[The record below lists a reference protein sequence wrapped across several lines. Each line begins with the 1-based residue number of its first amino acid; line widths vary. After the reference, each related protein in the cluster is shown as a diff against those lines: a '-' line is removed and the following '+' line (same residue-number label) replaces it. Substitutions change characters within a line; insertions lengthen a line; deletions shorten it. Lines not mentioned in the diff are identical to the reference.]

1 MGFFITKDEYDLQM
15 LKYKCEHLEKKNE
28 ALTKNYDT
36 MQDLYLQVQI
46 AVQGERSLRNQ
57 DSGSYQGEIEYLEKS
72 LAKAK
77 DRIAVL
83 ENVLEKKHNAHLD
96 DVEFLEEQLK
106 ELKEKNKELK
116 EKKDISYD
124 SWIRLWKENIK
135 LKGCF
140 DTKVTLPHL
149 EKVVYEQP
157 LTTAYWTDGTK
168 TVSKCSEKDV
178 FSKECGLAY
187 CYMKKIFGDEKAKD
201 IIRQHC
207 WNDKTP
213 IEKPN
218 YWWYTG
224 INPLMNMP
232 HTTSKFNDRLKDAIV
247 TVEPEWIDIRLPR

>member
-1 MGFFITKDEYDLQM
+1 MTKDEYDLQM
-15 LKYKCEHLEKKNE
+15 LKYKCERLEKKNE

-36 MQDLYLQVQI
+36 MQDLYLQAQI
-46 AVQGERSLRNQ
+46 AVQGEKSLRNQ
-57 DSGSYQGEIEYLEKS
+57 DYGCYQGEIEYLEKS

-77 DRIAVL
+77 DRIAALEDVL
-83 ENVLEKKHNAHLD
+83 RKAHKAHIDNVKYLQEKIND
-96 DVEFLEEQLK
+96 
-106 ELKEKNKELK
+106 LKEKNDNE
-116 EKKDISYD
+116 
-124 SWIRLWKENIK
+124 WFQVWAENK
-135 LKGCF
+135 VLKGYF
-140 DTKVTLPHL
+140 DTKVTLPQL

-201 IIRQHC
+201 IIRQYC

-213 IEKPN
+213 IQKPN

-224 INPLMNMP
+224 INPLKSN
-232 HTTSKFNDRLKDAIV
+232 SKFNDRLKDAIV
-247 TVEPEWIDIRLPR
+247 TVEPDWIEIKLPRK

>member
-1 MGFFITKDEYDLQM
+1 MTKDEYDLQM

-28 ALTKNYDT
+28 AIMNNYST
-36 MQDLYLQVQI
+36 MQDLYLQEQI
-46 AVQGERSLRNQ
+46 AVQGERSLRDQ
-57 DSGSYQGEIEYLEKS
+57 DLSVYKGEIECLEKS

-77 DRIAVL
+77 DRIAAL
-83 ENVLEKKHNAHLD
+83 EDVLEKKHIAHLE
-96 DVEFLEEQLK
+96 DVKYLQEQI
-106 ELKEKNKELK
+106 KELK
-116 EKKDISYD
+116 EKKANE
-124 SWIRLWKENIK
+124 WFELWKENIH
-135 LKGCF
+135 LKGYV
-140 DTKVTLPHL
+140 DNRITLPL
-149 EKVVYEQP
+149 PQLKKVVYEQP

-168 TVSKCSEKDV
+168 TVSKCAKEDV

-224 INPLMNMP
+224 INPFNSNSN
-232 HTTSKFNDRLKDAIV
+232 SKINNQLQDAIV
-247 TVEPEWIDIRLPR
+247 TVEPDWIEIKLPRK